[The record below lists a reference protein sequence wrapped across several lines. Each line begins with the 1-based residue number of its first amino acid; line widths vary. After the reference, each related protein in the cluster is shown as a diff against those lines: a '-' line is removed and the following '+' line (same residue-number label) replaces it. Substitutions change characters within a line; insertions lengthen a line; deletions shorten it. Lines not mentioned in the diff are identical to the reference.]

1 MGRSDGRL
9 VKNIPALDRV
19 IPHIMS
25 KRYDATNFC
34 KVEFDMGNLQKFL
47 RELRIEGYPVGV
59 MDAVIT
65 AFARLLQKTPELNR
79 FIANKKIYE
88 RNHVCVSFVI
98 LKRAEEAVEE
108 SAIKVY
114 IEPKDDLLAISQKIR
129 TAIAENENIQAE
141 NAMDRFVNRL
151 MSLPLLPGFLVGLI
165 KFADRRGILPR
176 KIIDLSPF
184 HTSMFISNL
193 ASIQMDAVYHHL
205 YDFGTTSLFVTMG
218 KPNRISDKDG
228 DVKRTMSLGVSIDE
242 RICPGAVWAKALYEF
257 KRNLEKPERLLN
269 EQPVE
274 KVEQE
279 VEESVA
285 LYR

>member
-1 MGRSDGRL
+1 
-9 VKNIPALDRV
+9 
-19 IPHIMS
+19 MS
-25 KRYDATNFC
+25 RRYDATNFC
-34 KVEFDMGNLQKFL
+34 KVEFDMEHLQQFL
-47 RELRIEGYPVGV
+47 RELRGQGHTIGV

-79 FIANKKIYE
+79 FIANKKIYQ

-98 LKRAEEAVEE
+98 LKRAEGIMEE
-108 SAIKVY
+108 SAIKIY
-114 IEPKDDLLAISQKIR
+114 IEPEDDLLAISQKVR
-129 TAIAENENIQAE
+129 TAIAENEGIQAE
-141 NAMDRFVNRL
+141 NAMDRFVNGL

-218 KPNRISDKDG
+218 KPDRKSDEG
-228 DVKRTMSLGVSIDE
+228 EVGKRMMALGISIDE
-242 RICPGAVWAKALYEF
+242 RICPGAVWAKALFEF
-257 KRNLEKPERLLN
+257 KRNLEKPERLLH
-269 EQPVE
+269 EQSVR
-274 KVEQE
+274 
-279 VEESVA
+279 EECVSAV
-285 LYR
+285 

>member
-1 MGRSDGRL
+1 MGRADGTR
-9 VKNIPALDRV
+9 VKNIPALDRL

-25 KRYDATNFC
+25 RRYDATNYC

-47 RELRIEGYPVGV
+47 RACRIEGHQVGV

-65 AFARLLQKTPELNR
+65 AFVRLLQKTPELNR
-79 FIANKKIYE
+79 FVANKKIYQ
-88 RNHVCVSFVI
+88 RNHICVSFVI
-98 LKRAEEAVEE
+98 LKRAGEAMEE

-114 IEPKDDLLAISQKIR
+114 IEPEDDLLAISQKIR
-129 TAIAENENIQAE
+129 IAITANENIQAE

-165 KFADRRGILPR
+165 KFADRRGLLPR

-218 KPNRISDKDG
+218 KPNRSFAQDG
-228 DVKRTMSLGVSIDE
+228 EVKRTMSLGVSIDE
-242 RICPGAVWAKALYEF
+242 RICLGAVWAKALYEF

-269 EQPVE
+269 KQPEE
-274 KVEQE
+274 KADQDT
-279 VEESVA
+279 EEAAA
-285 LYR
+285 L

>member
-1 MGRSDGRL
+1 
-9 VKNIPALDRV
+9 
-19 IPHIMS
+19 MS
-25 KRYDATNFC
+25 RRYDATNFC
-34 KVEFDMGNLQKFL
+34 KVEFDMEHLQKFL
-47 RELRIEGYPVGV
+47 RQLRAQGHTIGV

-79 FIANKKIYE
+79 FIANKKVYQ

-98 LKRAEEAVEE
+98 LKRTEVAMAE

-114 IEPKDDLLAISQKIR
+114 IEPEDDLLEISRKIR
-129 TAIAENENIQAE
+129 TAIAENEGIQDE
-141 NAMDRFVNRL
+141 NAMDRFINRL
-151 MSLPLLPGFLVGLI
+151 MSLPLLPGLLVGLI

-218 KPNRISDKDG
+218 KPDRRFDEDG
-228 DVKRTMSLGVSIDE
+228 AMKRMMALGISIDE
-242 RICPGAVWAKALYEF
+242 RICPGAVWAKALFEF

-269 EQPVE
+269 EPIA
-274 KVEQE
+274 QE
-279 VEESVA
+279 EHADAV
-285 LYR
+285 